1 MFVDSIEK
9 RNIKKDDIEALVE
22 GNFADSLL
30 NILFIE
36 NQELA
41 TFVGELHE
49 NRIREFKDLD
59 RKILN
64 LNRKR
69 IFHKLNSNIPKIFG
83 GTENGTLTIGL
94 RPYSAAYIIY

>member
-1 MFVDSIEK
+1 MSSLHLWSQYLNTKNALKSSNAKMFVDSIEK
-9 RNIKKDDIEALVE
+9 RNIHKDDIESLVE

-30 NILFIE
+30 NILFVE

-59 RKILN
+59 
-64 LNRKR
+64 KR
-69 IFHKLNSNIPKIFG
+69 F
-83 GTENGTLTIGL
+83 
-94 RPYSAAYIIY
+94 